1 MKLFILGLII
11 LLILVC
17 QIYKIIQEK
26 NPKEKKIIEKMTEKE
41 YRENV
46 KHNNEFIDGT
56 IDYYNKLKDGRQF
69 ELDKK
74 LDSDIGKDFVY
85 LDSKDRLIFHNKS
98 KYLKSKKQ
106 EGFHGDNVRKGIS
119 KDIDKCRAIKKCGLL
134 DTPGY
139 EHCGYCGKLGDKNG
153 YPNSD
158 TQGYNQD
165 GKFDY
170 MPNATGGKEIGPDV
184 CPSDAL
190 EANPPKT
197 SGDPMKSPVKKQLGN
212 RWATTAYDCEK
223 IQLQDKCSEV
233 KNCGELNDM
242 DGLGKICGWC
252 PADKAYPRD
261 DDFGILYSEDNI
273 VNNYALYSDKAG
285 KTQVKGDRCGAL
297 NETYRDAN
305 GKLKSYFPSLQKAA
319 DCSICDNSG
328 GQITIETS
336 GGATRPAWSD
346 ACVQDLW
353 AGDTGAVK
361 GSGKLSSK
369 ILVKCSTYY
378 DEDPNADSGGIYG
391 KNYGDK
397 DPATRLDN
405 GANYNWGFQK
415 WYKVQN
421 DMRQQVTYPLFN
433 FKKDYNTRINKTSPI
448 LAWTYGDGE
457 DNGKSTDLD
466 EKGDLLR
473 ENEYRRSYIMNDELD
488 DEASKYRKSEH
499 TYPDLRIDKKWKQ
512 CFNKENKNNKLKC
525 VPIRDLREAKNI
537 IYKRTGDNYD
547 YTDLAT
553 WETRCAYLKNENKCE
568 IKEKYPNGSLVG
580 GSLVGG
586 SLVGGEIM
594 CKEIK

>member
-26 NPKEKKIIEKMTEKE
+26 NPKEKNIIENLKREKMTEKE

-46 KHNNEFIDGT
+46 KHHNEFIDST
-56 IDYYNKLKDGRQF
+56 MDYYNKLKDGRKF

-85 LDSKDRLIFHNKS
+85 LDSKDRLIFHNKA

-106 EGFHGDNVRKGIS
+106 EGFHGDNIRKNVS
-119 KDIDKCRAIKKCGLL
+119 KEIEKCRAIKKCGLL

-139 EHCGYCGKLGDKNG
+139 ENCGYCGKLGDKDG
-153 YPNSD
+153 GGGED
-158 TQGYNQD
+158 DGYNQD

-197 SGDPMKSPVKKQLGN
+197 SGNPMKSPEKKRLGN

-233 KNCGELNDM
+233 KNCNELNDM
-242 DGLGKICGWC
+242 DGLGGICGWC
-252 PADKAYPRD
+252 PSDKAYPRD
-261 DDFGILYSEDNI
+261 DDYNILYTDDNI
-273 VNNYALYSDKAG
+273 VNNAALYSDKAG

-305 GKLKSYFPSLQKAA
+305 GKLTSYFPSLQKAA
-319 DCSICDNSG
+319 DCSVCDNSG
-328 GQITIETS
+328 GQITLTGENGLS
-336 GGATRPAWSD
+336 RPAWSD

-353 AGDTGAVK
+353 TNPVK

-378 DEDPNADSGGIYG
+378 DDVSDVPSGGIYE

-397 DPATRLDN
+397 DIDTRT
-405 GANYNWGFQK
+405 NYNWGFQK
-415 WYKVQN
+415 WYKVRN
-421 DMRQQVTYPLFN
+421 NMRQEVTYPIFN
-433 FKKDYNTRINKTSPI
+433 FKKDYNTRINKTSPT
-448 LAWTYGDGE
+448 LAWTYGDGV
-457 DNGKSTDLD
+457 DNGKPTDLD
-466 EKGDLLR
+466 EKGNLLV
-473 ENEYRRSYIMNDELD
+473 ENEFRRSYIMNNEMDGK
-488 DEASKYRKSEH
+488 ASKYRKSEH
-499 TYPDLRIDKKWKQ
+499 TYPNLKVDKKWKQ
-512 CFNKENKNNKLKC
+512 CFNKENKNNELKC

-537 IYKRTGDNYD
+537 IYKRGDEKYD
-547 YTDLAT
+547 YNDLAT
-553 WETRCAYLKNENKCE
+553 WETRCAFLKNENKCQ
-568 IKEKYPNGSLVG
+568 IPKPYPEGSLA
-580 GSLVGG
+580 SD
-586 SLVGGEIM
+586 GEIM
-594 CKEIK
+594 CREIK